1 MAEYSGFAAKLQVNE
16 SGFTDIAQVRDINGP
31 SISLDTTDASHRGS
45 AWKVFVPAL
54 IDGGEVT
61 LGIAYDPDLVTHSA
75 TAAPGLP
82 YYLMQRLTKAYKVL
96 FPDTSPASAS
106 FSAIVTKFTPKA
118 PYAGLL
124 TADVTL
130 KITGAVT
137 WA

>member
-1 MAEYSGFAAKLQVNE
+1 MAEYSGFAGKLQVQE
-16 SGFTDIAQVRDINGP
+16 GTFQEIAQVRDINGP
-31 SISLDTTDASHRGS
+31 AVSVDAIDASHSGS
-45 AWKVFVPAL
+45 GWKKYLPGL

-61 LGIAYDPDLVTHSA
+61 FDIAYDPDLATHSA

-82 YYLMQRLTKAYKVL
+82 YYQIQRSVKTYKVL
-96 FPDTSPASAS
+96 FPDTTPASAS
-106 FSAIVTKFTPKA
+106 FSAFVTKFTPKA

-130 KITGAVT
+130 KLTGAIT